1 MMRRER
7 STAETTRERLTRNFR
22 KPSSSRRKNDP
33 TDGSSPRARRAF
45 LTLRFRSGRK
55 RRMTSATCGG
65 MTSRYRP
72 IYRRRLCVGRS
83 GSPKTSSKERPWP
96 PAAKYRR
103 LRRICRM
110 SAGSLSTSRVA
121 LRRSYSAKF
130 TSTAAGLPL
139 RVTTISS
146 SRSSTPVNSSGR
158 CVFTSEMGR
167 VRPMRLASMSTR
179 ILVGEYLDCARR
191 SFPSRFPSQ
200 DLDSL
205 EQHVR
210 AGERPLPPDHH
221 RNDAG
226 VEPLLADAKR
236 DGRVGPVQGGRV
248 EPDIVSPPFAEKTEQ
263 KQEQTKVQHAGRAH
277 EDPDSLG
284 GTKGEQE

>member
-7 STAETTRERLTRNFR
+7 STAETTRERLSRNFR

-45 LTLRFRSGRK
+45 LTLRFRSGCK

-83 GSPKTSSKERPWP
+83 GSPKTSSKERPCP

-130 TSTAAGLPL
+130 TKHRSRLALAGHHDLFLTLLDAGQQLGEVRLHLGDGQRASHAARLHVDQNSARRVSRPGTPSNPTPL
-139 RVTTISS
+139 LVTG
-146 SRSSTPVNSSGR
+146 SRPGRATRPSGR
-158 CVFTSEMGR
+158 TTSPSGPPR
-167 VRPMRLASMSTR
+167 
-179 ILVGEYLDCARR
+179 DRR
-191 SFPSRFPSQ
+191 WSGAAP
-200 DLDSL
+200 
-205 EQHVR
+205 
-210 AGERPLPPDHH
+210 
-221 RNDAG
+221 
-226 VEPLLADAKR
+226 
-236 DGRVGPVQGGRV
+236 GGC
-248 EPDIVSPPFAEKTEQ
+248 ET
-263 KQEQTKVQHAGRAH
+263 G
-277 EDPDSLG
+277 
-284 GTKGEQE
+284 

>member
-1 MMRRER
+1 MGRYRLVIPPHVADVIRSLHPDLKRSVRNALRALGDDPSAGSPLRRELEGLWKFR
-7 STAETTRERLTRNFR
+7 NRLTRNFH

-33 TDGSSPRARRAF
+33 ADGSSPRGRRAF
-45 LTLRFRSGRK
+45 LTLRFRSGCK

-72 IYRRRLCVGRS
+72 IYRRRLRVGRS

-158 CVFTSEMGR
+158 CVFTSEIGR
-167 VRPMRLASMSTR
+167 VRPMRLAFMSTR
-179 ILVGEYLDCARR
+179 ILVGEYLDSARR
-191 SFPSRFPSQ
+191 SIP
-200 DLDSL
+200 LDHEALPAVS
-205 EQHVR
+205 HRPDDVR
-210 AGERPLPPDHH
+210 ESALGLRD
-221 RNDAG
+221 
-226 VEPLLADAKR
+226 ADAFR
-236 DGRVGPVQGGRV
+236 HR
-248 EPDIVSPPFAEKTEQ
+248 
-263 KQEQTKVQHAGRAH
+263 KVPLR
-277 EDPDSLG
+277 S
-284 GTKGEQE
+284 